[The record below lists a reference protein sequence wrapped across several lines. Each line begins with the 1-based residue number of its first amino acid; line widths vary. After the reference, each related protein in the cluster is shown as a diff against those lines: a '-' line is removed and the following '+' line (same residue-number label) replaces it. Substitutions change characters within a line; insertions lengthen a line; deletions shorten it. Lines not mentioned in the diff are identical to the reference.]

1 MPIARVNDC
10 ELYYETDGNGSDV
23 VFIHGEDHGSEMF
36 EHQVIHLAN
45 RYRCTVYDR
54 RGHGK
59 SELTPFGYSL
69 HNQTLDFTGLLDHL
83 HIDRPVIVAVAMATP
98 IAASFALAHPDR
110 IKGLVLASWYELD
123 GYPQM
128 EARRKDKHPMT
139 FGKFH
144 MLEYEVMRD
153 RGPQGLIEL
162 FRKEGGTLLPILPV
176 ISDARERVMR
186 MIASH
191 CPEHFIKAAEYYTSM
206 PNLVPR
212 LREIKCHILGV
223 CGSDDPSPD
232 NPELLKDARS
242 FDQVWIPGARRF
254 SMIEAPQAFNAA
266 LERFL
271 ETCA

>member
-1 MPIARVNDC
+1 MPIASVNDC
-10 ELYYETDGNGSDV
+10 EFYYETDGNGPDV

-36 EHQVIHLAN
+36 EHQVDHLAK

-59 SELTPFGYSL
+59 SELTPYGYSL
-69 HNQTLDFTGLLDHL
+69 HNQILDLTGLLDHL
-83 HIDRPVIVAVAMATP
+83 HIHRPIIVAVAMATP

-110 IKGLVLASWYELD
+110 IKGLALASWYELD

-128 EARRKDKHPMT
+128 EARRQDRHPTT

-162 FRKEGGTLLPILPV
+162 FRKEGDALLPILPV
-176 ISDARERVMR
+176 IADARERVMS

-191 CPEHFIKAAEYYTSM
+191 RPEHFIKAAEYYTSM
-206 PNLVPR
+206 PNFVPR
-212 LREIKCHILGV
+212 LREITCHILGI

-232 NPELLKDARS
+232 NPELLKDAWN
-242 FDQVWIPGARRF
+242 FHQIWIPGARRF
-254 SMIEAPQAFNAA
+254 SMIEAPHAFNAA